1 MTRHIARFIA
11 TALAGVLAIAGIASA
26 QAPAAAVE
34 RGFYLLPEFHEAFP
48 EQKQMMEDFL
58 QYVQS
63 DPVPVSVAVDQPLR
77 IAWLGPSIEVSDAW
91 ARLNKTIRGRLADL
105 QIPFEMTEFII
116 HVDEHERQ
124 ATQIQ
129 QVLAGGFDYVV
140 IGPSEYLAQKA
151 GLEELAMNLPTL
163 IMNVVN
169 PFVDTYGTE
178 RGALTHVGFDHSVGA
193 ELLCEWVIEETGGEG
208 TFALLRYL
216 PGLIDSQRS
225 DHFARCVEANS
236 NMRMVAE
243 YEANGDR
250 ELAFTGANAILS
262 RHPDITMLH
271 SGSTAVALGAV
282 SAVEE
287 RGLTDQI
294 LLNGWGGGQ
303 DELDAILGGRLD
315 VTAYRVNDDWG
326 VAVAEA
332 IKAHLEGREVPAVIA
347 ATMKTI
353 DYTWTAEEIAAETAY
368 GFRYSGFIDR

>member
-1 MTRHIARFIA
+1 MTRHIVRFIA

-63 DPVPVSVAVDQPLR
+63 DPVPVSVAVEEPLR

-303 DELDAILGGRLD
+303 DELDAIL
-315 VTAYRVNDDWG
+315 
-326 VAVAEA
+326 VAEA